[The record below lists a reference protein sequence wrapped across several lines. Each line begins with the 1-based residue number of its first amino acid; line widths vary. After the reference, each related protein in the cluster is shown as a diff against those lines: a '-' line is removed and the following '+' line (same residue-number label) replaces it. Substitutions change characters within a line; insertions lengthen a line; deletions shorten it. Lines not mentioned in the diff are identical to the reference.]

1 MIRNHR
7 HRTAAPSISGDVPA
21 LSRPSLF
28 GD

>member
-1 MIRNHR
+1 MARTHR
-7 HRTAAPSISGDVPA
+7 HLDAAPSISGNVPA